1 MVNYI
6 IENKEKLERV
16 ADGEMAIRNYKICKS
31 IISEA
36 KWEVLSLD
44 DQAHLKKQNE
54 ALFWLLTWARGATF
68 RKFAIERGK
77 VIQDERLKRFA
88 SKVSV
93 TFVSKLMREH
103 TPLYHV
109 SDRSWLTIVDAKE
122 ESSSEEEFTDDSSD
136 SSSEDTSDEDE
147 GNDT

>member
-1 MVNYI
+1 MTVHNF
-6 IENKEKLERV
+6 R
-16 ADGEMAIRNYKICKS
+16 ICKA
-31 IISEA
+31 IIKEA
-36 KWEVLSLD
+36 KWEVLTKED
-44 DQAHLKKQNE
+44 MDHLRKQNV

-93 TFVSKLMREH
+93 TFVSKIMREH

-109 SDRSWLTIVDAKE
+109 SDKSWLTVVDAKE
-122 ESSSEEEFTDDSSD
+122 DSSSEEEWTTEDDDDS
-136 SSSEDTSDEDE
+136 SSSEDD
-147 GNDT
+147 